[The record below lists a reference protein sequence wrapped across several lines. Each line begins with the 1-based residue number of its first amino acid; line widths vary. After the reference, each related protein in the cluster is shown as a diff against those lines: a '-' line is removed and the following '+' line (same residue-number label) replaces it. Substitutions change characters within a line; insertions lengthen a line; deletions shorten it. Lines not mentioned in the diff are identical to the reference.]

1 MNWNDVTKF
10 ITATVGAVVCI
21 ALAIAGWTQPPLLS
35 MPDGVP
41 LVLLVAGLASLGVQV
56 TLGYQASRMSASVKA
71 RDR

>member
-1 MNWNDVTKF
+1 VSWNDVTKF

-21 ALAIAGWTQPPLLS
+21 ALAIAGWTQPPILN

-56 TLGYQASRMSASVKA
+56 TLGYQASRVSQAGK
-71 RDR
+71 

>member
-1 MNWNDVTKF
+1 VSWNDVTKF

-21 ALAIAGWTQPPLLS
+21 ALAIAGWTQPPILN

-56 TLGYQASRMSASVKA
+56 TLGYQASRVSQASK
-71 RDR
+71 